1 MKLMVA
7 ALVLSGS
14 MAMAAVTTE
23 QLVADL
29 QAEGYTWIEVKRG
42 PTQIKI
48 EAVRGTSKTET
59 IIDAETGAILKS
71 ETEDANAAEQARI
84 GVKVRERVRNRDF
97 LRIGRDD
104 GADDGEDDD
113 LGQGRDDDDDEDGDR
128 GQGRDDDDDDGN
140 GGRGDDG
147 GDDDHGGDH
156 GGDQGDDHG
165 GDHGGDSDDD

>member
-59 IIDAETGAILKS
+59 IIDAETGSDRKR
-71 ETEDANAAEQARI
+71 TD
-84 GVKVRERVRNRDF
+84 VVRNTRS
-97 LRIGRDD
+97 
-104 GADDGEDDD
+104 
-113 LGQGRDDDDDEDGDR
+113 LGCDEIA
-128 GQGRDDDDDDGN
+128 
-140 GGRGDDG
+140 
-147 GDDDHGGDH
+147 
-156 GGDQGDDHG
+156 
-165 GDHGGDSDDD
+165 

>member
-59 IIDAETGAILKS
+59 IIDAETGAILRS

-104 GADDGEDDD
+104 GDDDGEDDD
-113 LGQGRDDDDDEDGDR
+113 LARAATMMTTRMATGVRAAMTTMTTATGPR
-128 GQGRDDDDDDGN
+128 
-140 GGRGDDG
+140 
-147 GDDDHGGDH
+147 
-156 GGDQGDDHG
+156 
-165 GDHGGDSDDD
+165 